1 MTSISPCSPHTGPP
15 GPSDGRNWLARAA
28 SAVLDTLREMDY
40 AQRRAMA
47 NRMSFDAMLPDPGRA
62 PDTYQEFLLRTWPA
76 RPHEPTAQQRADGRQ
91 VS

>member
-1 MTSISPCSPHTGPP
+1 
-15 GPSDGRNWLARAA
+15 
-28 SAVLDTLREMDY
+28 MDY

-47 NRMSFDAMLPDPGRA
+47 NRMSFDVMLPDPGQA

-91 VS
+91 VR